1 VAPPATASVAA
12 KPDRPPGPKGGFVF
26 GNTFDYR
33 RDPLTF
39 LTRCAREHGDVAR
52 FRIAD
57 TPVYLISDPELVDE
71 VLRSHGTRVIKDK
84 FTRLICPIVG
94 QGLVTSEGEFW
105 KRQRKLTM
113 PAFQHQAI
121 ERYGREM
128 VDLSRRVRD
137 SWKDGEEVAVHDAMM
152 GLTLAIVAKTLFGAE
167 VSAESHDVGT
177 ALEIVMEHHL
187 SVLRWFPLF
196 DHLPTRGNR
205 MYREALRRIDEV
217 MYGIIARRRAQKDDP
232 GDLLGRFL
240 AATDDEGA
248 GMTDLQLRDECVT
261 LFLAG
266 HETTALTLSFAFYL
280 LAENPEV
287 DARLSAELNQVLD
300 GRPPSAND
308 MGRLPYTEAVV
319 RESMRLYPPAW
330 VIGRETTEDL
340 ELGGYRL
347 KTGSTLF
354 LSQWV
359 VHRDPRFW
367 DEPERF
373 RPERWENELARRL
386 PRGVYFPF
394 GGGPRVCIGN
404 HFAMLEAV
412 LLLATLCQEHRLTRP
427 AGQALELAPSIT
439 LRPRG
444 GLPMKVERRPK
455 ARPSV

>member
-1 VAPPATASVAA
+1 MAIARLAA
-12 KPDRPPGPKGGFVF
+12 KSRRPPGPKGGVLF

-33 RDPLTF
+33 RDALTF
-39 LTRCAREHGDVAR
+39 LTRCAREFGDVAR
-52 FRIAD
+52 FRLAD
-57 TPVYLISDPELVDE
+57 TPVHLISDPDLVDD

-84 FTRLICPIVG
+84 FTRLIRPIVG
-94 QGLVTSEGEFW
+94 HGLLTSEGDFW
-105 KRQRKLTM
+105 RRQRKLTM

-128 VDLSRRVRD
+128 VELSCRVRD
-137 SWKDGEEVAVHDAMM
+137 SWRVGAEVAIHDVLM

-167 VSAESHDVGT
+167 VSDESRDVGD

-187 SVLRWFPLF
+187 SALRWFPIF

-205 MYREALRRIDEV
+205 MYRQALQRIDDTV
-217 MYGIIARRRAQKDDP
+217 YGIIARRRAEGDDP

-266 HETTALTLSFAFYL
+266 HETTALTLTFAFYL
-280 LAENPEV
+280 LAEHPEV
-287 DARLSAELNQVLD
+287 DARLSAELDQVLG
-300 GRPPSAND
+300 GRPPSASD
-308 MGRLPYTEAVV
+308 IATLPYTEAVV

-330 VIGRETTEDL
+330 VIGRETTEDV

-347 KTGSTLF
+347 RPGSTLF
-354 LSQWV
+354 ISQWV
-359 VHRDPRFW
+359 LHRDPRFW
-367 DEPERF
+367 NEPEHF
-373 RPERWENELARRL
+373 QPERWENDLVRRL
-386 PRGVYFPF
+386 PRGVYIPF

-404 HFAMLEAV
+404 HFAMMEAV
-412 LLLATLCQEHRLTRP
+412 LLLATLSQNHRLRLAP
-427 AGQALELAPSIT
+427 GQSLELSPSIT

-444 GLPMKVERRPK
+444 GLCMLPESRGTKR
-455 ARPSV
+455 S